1 MDKQASLV
9 FEADIPAHMRRG
21 CAATMM
27 VVLTES
33 QSSTISQVSVEDSKQ
48 SESQSSSSNTL
59 QVPDY
64 AYQAECFDEPRRRSL
79 SSLQTEET
87 TFRNSRQDRRASA
100 PPVRRASCVWGQ
112 IWDLR
117 DLLSRKRKFSAS
129 SSDYQV
135 RPTKILFSFYIVLM
149 NLFGDLC
156 QFSKLRK
163 LLFVIVG
170 RIAKLV
176 LHQPSVSASCVW
188 GQIWDLREC
197 FGEPHGNHCQVSRLR
212 KLLSKIA
219 GRIAEQVL
227 HQSDVPLVF
236 GVRFGTCMTYSRE
249 AQVLRFIF
257 RLSRSPIKN
266 LFSFY
271 IINIRLY
278 LSGPIQS
285 DQMYIADQMILPLGW
300 EHSHGK
306 TQYIPGK
313 QVLVR
318 S

>member
-197 FGEPHGNHCQVSRLR
+197 FGEPHWQSLSSHQTEETIFQNSRQDR
-212 KLLSKIA
+212 RASAPPVRRASCVWGKIWDMHD
-219 GRIAEQVL
+219 L
-227 HQSDVPLVF
+227 
-236 GVRFGTCMTYSRE
+236 
-249 AQVLRFIF
+249 
-257 RLSRSPIKN
+257 LSRSV
-266 LFSFY
+266 S
-271 IINIRLY
+271 
-278 LSGPIQS
+278 S
-285 DQMYIADQMILPLGW
+285 PL
-300 EHSHGK
+300 HLQITTK
-306 TQYIPGK
+306 THQKLI
-313 QVLVR
+313 
-318 S
+318 